1 MSFLDRIAAAI
12 TPAASEEDRMQARNE
27 ALQLSRG
34 DDWLSQIIAHH
45 RAIESA
51 FAEAK
56 SATTAAERTDA
67 MKDLGAL
74 LTGHSIAEEVVVY
87 PAIVEHSGNTHASM
101 AYEEQ
106 SMAKVQMAML
116 EQIEPMSKE
125 WMEKLEHIEGAVA
138 QHVYQEESEWF
149 PDVAKNAP
157 ADVQTLLT
165 KRYDEEYQRYC
176 G

>member
-1 MSFLDRIAAAI
+1 MSFLDRIAAAV
-12 TPAASEEDRMQARNE
+12 TPAASDEDRQQARNE
-27 ALQLSRG
+27 ALQLSNA
-34 DDWLSQIIAHH
+34 DDWLGQIIEHH
-45 RAIESA
+45 RAIENA
-51 FAEAK
+51 FADAK
-56 SATTAAERTDA
+56 AAIGEPQRIEA
-67 MKDLGAL
+67 MKALGAL

-87 PAIVEHSGNTHASM
+87 PAVIEHSGKTHGTM

-116 EQIEPMSKE
+116 EQIDPSSQE
-125 WMEKLEHIEGAVA
+125 WIEKLEHIEGAVA

-157 ADVQTLLT
+157 ADIQALLSQ
-165 KRYDEEYQRYC
+165 RYREEYQRYF